1 MKYVLIL
8 ATVLI
13 SLNATAQVDSPQSPE
28 KAPKVKS
35 SVASDTSVVPGIML
49 GFGLL
54 PSHQLKR
61 NGFTSTPVRIQV
73 MGTRLYKSF
82 GFFAAVEFA

>member
-1 MKYVLIL
+1 MKYILIL
-8 ATVLI
+8 ATALI
-13 SLNATAQVDSPQSPE
+13 SYNALAQVDSPQSSE

-54 PSHQLKR
+54 PSHQLRRK
-61 NGFTSTPVRIQV
+61 GFYLYACANSGHGHASLQV
-73 MGTRLYKSF
+73 IRGICGS
-82 GFFAAVEFA
+82 